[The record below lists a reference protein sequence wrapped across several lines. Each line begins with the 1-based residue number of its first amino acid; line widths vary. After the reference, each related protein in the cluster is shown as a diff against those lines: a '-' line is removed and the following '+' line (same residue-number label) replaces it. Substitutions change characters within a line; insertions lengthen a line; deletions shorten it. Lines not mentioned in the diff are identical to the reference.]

1 VTVSGVKKTEIDTA
15 LAAIAFEDATTI
27 VVKDL

>member
-1 VTVSGVKKTEIDTA
+1 VSGASKQDIDTA

-27 VVKDL
+27 AVKDL